1 MSVTSLRARGD
12 VRNAPAHITRKA
24 LQPRVEAS
32 AHFPAMATKNSH
44 FDLEWWV
51 VQKRQIY
58 LIVGV
63 LALLILLACAWL
75 YVRKY
80 GIPFSSPKATANLPA
95 GARFTSFEGDV
106 RVIRSSTRETLTAT
120 LQTQLYP
127 GDTVQTQ
134 ADGRARIT
142 FADGS
147 TLVVRPNST
156 IIIRDN
162 TSSEG
167 GQKGDVR
174 VRVDTSQIN
183 YRTQQQ
189 PEGATNVVETRQT
202 ESKVGSDTDSTF
214 NVNPDQTAQ
223 IRVQQGQVETS
234 TSNGEKTIIH
244 SGEYVPI
251 NQTGAIGQ
259 RERLLDVPS
268 PAGPR
273 NLEKIPAG
281 ATGSANVTLRWQH
294 PQSGTA
300 GHYRVEVATSPFFVA
315 AGKVIE
321 RDQLAST
328 EFNASD
334 LRPGD
339 YFWRVRASAKSG
351 QDSDWSEPQK
361 FTVVSQGTG
370 GSIAFSDVAADY
382 VGGHIYVIKGRT
394 QPGTTVSFGGR
405 ETLSDSNGLFR
416 LQITA
421 PEGAREV
428 TITAQN
434 QQGDHGER
442 SVQLAAGAARQRK

>member
-1 MSVTSLRARGD
+1 
-12 VRNAPAHITRKA
+12 
-24 LQPRVEAS
+24 
-32 AHFPAMATKNSH
+32 MATKNSR

-58 LIVGV
+58 LIIS
-63 LALLILLACAWL
+63 LLVIILLAAGAWL

-80 GIPFSSPKATANLPA
+80 GNPFASQKNTANVPA
-95 GARFTSFEGDV
+95 GARFDSFEGDV
-106 RVIRSSTRETLTAT
+106 RVIRSSTRETVAAS

-147 TLVVRPNST
+147 TLVVRPNSA

-174 VRVDTSQIN
+174 VRVDTGQIN

-189 PEGATNVVETRQT
+189 SEGATNVVETSQT
-202 ESKVGSDTDSTF
+202 QSRLAPDTDSTF

-223 IRVQQGQVETS
+223 IRVQSGQIETS
-234 TSNGEKTIIH
+234 TSSGEKTVIR
-244 SGEYVPI
+244 SNEYVAI
-251 NQTGAIGQ
+251 NAPGVITQ
-259 RERLLDVPS
+259 RERLLDVPT

-273 NLEKIPAG
+273 NLEKIPVG
-281 ATGSANVTLRWQH
+281 ANGSANVTLRWQH

-300 GHYRVEVATSPFFVA
+300 GYYRVEVATSPFFVS

-321 RDQLAST
+321 RDQLTST

-361 FTVVSQGTG
+361 FTVVAQGGG
-370 GSIAFSDVAADY
+370 GSISISEAVADY
-382 VGGHIYVIKGRT
+382 VGGQIYVIKGRT
-394 QPGTTVSFGGR
+394 QPGTTVSFNGR
-405 ETLSDSNGLFR
+405 ETLSDSNGLFS
-416 LQITA
+416 LQIVA
-421 PEGAREV
+421 PEGVGEV
-428 TITAQN
+428 TLTAQD
-434 QQGDHGER
+434 QQGNHGER
-442 SVQLAAGAARQRK
+442 KVQLAPGAARQKK